1 MLKAARQYSISTI
14 QDEVR
19 ALVTKGSIGKQHQ
32 IYSLSRYF
40 DDREWPMVEQVLE
53 TNDYLLRD
61 YVYDLIG
68 QESWA
73 SD

>member
-1 MLKAARQYSISTI
+1 MLKAARQYSISVI

-19 ALVTKGSIGKQHQ
+19 ALVSKGSVGKQNQ

-40 DDREWPMVEQVLE
+40 GDREWPMVEQVLE